1 MINTQLNL
9 SNMMMLNEYLKQYTR
24 QYKPI
29 HDDELASYKEPLEG
43 DLAHD
48 IVFGHRLKG
57 INREVLMNNEH
68 QYRSR
73 KNTKKL
79 LVEKVSALLDS
90 GKKYTS
96 FEDIYSDVS
105 SMIVR
110 GRPLTHLM
118 AYDISLRIGARIDV
132 FPHEF
137 VYLHAGPLDGAKKLK
152 EKYHPEFPI
161 QTPRIETARIK
172 EVVKEFEDFTAYDIE
187 HFLCVFHNYL

>member
-1 MINTQLNL
+1 
-9 SNMMMLNEYLKQYTR
+9 MMPDEYLKQYTR

-90 GKKYTS
+90 GKK
-96 FEDIYSDVS
+96 
-105 SMIVR
+105 
-110 GRPLTHLM
+110 
-118 AYDISLRIGARIDV
+118 
-132 FPHEF
+132 
-137 VYLHAGPLDGAKKLK
+137 
-152 EKYHPEFPI
+152 
-161 QTPRIETARIK
+161 
-172 EVVKEFEDFTAYDIE
+172 
-187 HFLCVFHNYL
+187 

>member
-1 MINTQLNL
+1 MIIP
-9 SNMMMLNEYLKQYTR
+9 SEYLEQYANFH
-24 QYKPI
+24 KGI
-29 HDDELASYKEPLEG
+29 HDKELSSYKVSLISNI
-43 DLAHD
+43 AYD
-48 IVFGHRLKG
+48 IVHGHRVVGK
-57 INREVLMNNEH
+57 NHRVLMNNEH

-137 VYLHAGPLDGAKKLK
+137 VYLHAGALDGAKKLK
-152 EKYHPEFPI
+152 DKYYPELPI
-161 QTPRIETARIK
+161 RTPRIESAKIK
-172 EVVKEFEDFTAYDIE
+172 EVVTEFKEFSAYDIE
-187 HFLCVFHNYL
+187 HFLCVFHHNL